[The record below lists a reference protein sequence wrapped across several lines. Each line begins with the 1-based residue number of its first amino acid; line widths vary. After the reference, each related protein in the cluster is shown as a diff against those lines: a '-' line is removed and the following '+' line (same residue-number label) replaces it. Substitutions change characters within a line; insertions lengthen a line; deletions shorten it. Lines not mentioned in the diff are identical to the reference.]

1 MGNDIEIRVRVANDT
16 AGGVAAVNTS
26 LTGLKTRANEAGNK
40 LDALARKAAM
50 AAVSLEALKHAS
62 DGAGNSLRDLRSHAD
77 NAGSSMR
84 GLRDGT
90 NGANN
95 SLRTMN
101 TRATTAHGRLGDLSD
116 RTRTLRSDTDD
127 LDGSMRR
134 LTGTLGGLRGSL
146 GTVRTSAGS
155 GGAGGAM
162 DKLKSAALMLSP
174 ALIPIAASL
183 VPIAAGA
190 GAAGIAIGAFG
201 AAVLGQLSAAKSATD
216 AEGKY
221 QAAIAKHGAASKEAA
236 AAQAAYMESVEGL
249 DPATRRT
256 AAALTVLTDE
266 YGKWSKGLA
275 GDTMPVVTKSFAVL
289 GGLLPRLS
297 ATVRGTSTQ
306 MDRFMTILGGGINS
320 SSFEHFMDSFA
331 KFSTGALSK
340 ANDGLVHFMR
350 TMSEGSGANSG
361 RLSEFMDYVRKAGPQ
376 VGDTLTNL
384 SEALIHIVVAA
395 SDTGVT
401 MLGFVNAVAKLVD
414 AVPTGVLTT
423 FLQFAIALKAVKMA
437 AAGMAALG
445 GLSTVATSIGAMR
458 TAAAGASGPLAG
470 LSAAFG
476 TLSRSAKVA
485 LVGTAIGVLVIAL
498 TRLSSI
504 GKQAPPDVD
513 RMTTAI
519 GKLGDSGKVSG
530 EALRVYGKDLG
541 GLADSLRTLSRPS
554 NLDKTQ
560 QFLTSLVG
568 MDSTPVSKAKEDL
581 DAVDKSLASLVKGGK
596 ADLAKAAFNDVAKAM
611 EKQGL
616 SSKELRSKLDD
627 YKSALADQ
635 ALEAKLT
642 AQSQG
647 LFGDA
652 AQKTSA
658 KLDAQK
664 ASADGLRGAIQALN
678 DVNRQGLGGMIGFE
692 AAIDAASAAASK
704 NAGALSMTNGVLNL
718 GSEKARTAAS
728 ALQDL
733 ADKTDGAAS
742 SARESGSSWE
752 TVSGIYERGR
762 SALIKNAQA
771 MGLSKTEAKAL
782 ADQILRIPNKTAT
795 VKMNVEDAKRDIDAF
810 NAAVKASPGSKTV
823 TLKALSKSGEQVLES
838 FGLKVKRL
846 PNGSVTVTTK
856 GGALSAINNVAAA
869 LRRLNG
875 KTATTWT
882 YHNIRTNYSTSNSV
896 SGGKSVHDMVGA
908 TGGLYTGKGSGFRYA
923 DGGLVRGPGTGTSDE
938 VPAPW
943 LSNGEFVI
951 KAAAVQK
958 YGEKFLQR
966 VNDGQ
971 IEGPRFA
978 RGGKVSKAQQRAK
991 AQAAAEHQAR
1001 SDARG
1006 QLTVSH
1012 FGQKAGYRNSE
1023 IIGQLG
1029 SPDSTSSLVSALNSW
1044 RSTILKATHGSTE
1057 SRLLKQLDSAG
1068 KSLLKY
1074 EKNLTSV
1081 NKSLEKAKTK
1091 LDDLKSSATQLRD
1104 GVKSNVLS
1112 ASNITRGAGGDAPV
1126 TVASIMAG
1134 ATQSRDKAKAFA
1146 DSLKALQKKGLDK
1159 GLIQDIANAG
1169 IDGGG
1174 LETAGA
1180 LMSASKS
1187 EIKSLNGL
1195 RSQTSTYGK
1204 AAGTTAAD
1212 AMYGAAIKS
1221 QEKLVKSLEKQQDK
1235 LEKAMAKLAHTIEKS
1250 IEKAFGKK
1258 ANGGIVGGAASGGV
1272 RGGLTWVGEEGPELV
1287 RLPASSIVYPAG
1299 QSRQRAQAPWA
1310 SMLNTPRG
1318 GGASAAPT
1326 APAASVGAR
1335 PLVLNIALGGRE
1347 FGQVWVDVG
1356 RNEVRTRG
1364 GLKATLGGLD

>member
-26 LTGLKTRANEAGNK
+26 LNQLKTRANEAGNK
-40 LDALARKAAM
+40 LDSLATKAAM
-50 AAVSLEALKHAS
+50 AAVSLEALKHAA
-62 DGAGNSLRDLRSHAD
+62 DGAGDSLRDLRSHAD

-90 NGANN
+90 NGTNN
-95 SLRTMN
+95 SLRTLN

-146 GTVRTSAGS
+146 GTVRTSAGG

-162 DKLKSAALMLSP
+162 EKLKSAAIMLSP
-174 ALIPIAASL
+174 ALIPVAASL

-190 GAAGIAIGAFG
+190 GAAGLAVGVFG
-201 AAVLGQLSAAKSATD
+201 AALLGQLVAVKNAADAQKKYEDAVKKSGAASKQATD
-216 AEGKY
+216 AE
-221 QAAIAKHGAASKEAA
+221 AAFL
-236 AAQAAYMESVEGL
+236 AQVEGM

-256 AAALTVLTDE
+256 AAALGVMKDQ
-266 YGKWSKGLA
+266 YSAWSKSLA
-275 GDTMPVVTKSFAVL
+275 GDTMPVATKGLAVL
-289 GGLLPRLS
+289 GSLMPRLTS
-297 ATVRGTSTQ
+297 TVRGASSQ
-306 MDRFMTILGGGINS
+306 MDRFMTILAGGINS
-320 SSFEHFMDSFA
+320 SGFEHFMDSFA

-350 TMSEGSGANSG
+350 TLSEGSGANSG

-376 VGDTLTNL
+376 VGDTLMNL

-504 GKQAPPDVD
+504 GKSAPPDVD

-652 AQKTSA
+652 AQKTAA
-658 KLDAQK
+658 KLNEQK
-664 ASADGLRGAIQALN
+664 QSADGLRGAIQALN
-678 DVNRQGLGGMIGFE
+678 DVQRAGLGGMIGFE
-692 AAIDAASAAASK
+692 AAIDNATKAARD
-704 NAGALSMTNGVLNL
+704 NVGALSMTNGVLDLN
-718 GSEKARTAAS
+718 GPKAQAAAT

-733 ADKTDGAAS
+733 ADKTDAAGSSQREAGA
-742 SARESGSSWE
+742 SWE
-752 TVSGIYERGR
+752 TVNGIYDRGR
-762 SALIKNAQA
+762 ATLIKSAQA
-771 MGLSKTEAKAL
+771 MGLSKDQATAL
-782 ADQILRIPNKTAT
+782 AAQLLKIPTDVTSN
-795 VKMNVEDAKRDIDAF
+795 VKMNAEDAKRDIASF
-810 NAAVKASPGSKTV
+810 NAAVRKSPDSKSV

-838 FGLKVKRL
+838 FGLKVRRL
-846 PNGSVTVTTK
+846 PDGSVRVTTK

-908 TGGLYTGKGSGFRYA
+908 TGGLFTGKGGGFRYA
-923 DGGLVRGPGTGTSDE
+923 DGGPVRGPGTGTSDD

-951 KAAAVQK
+951 KKAAVDK
-958 YGEKFLQR
+958 YGETFLQR

-971 IEGPRFA
+971 FDGPHYA
-978 RGGKVSKAQQRAK
+978 RGGKVTKAQQRAK
-991 AQAAAEHQAR
+991 AQAQAEQQAR
-1001 SDARG
+1001 NDARG
-1006 QLTVSH
+1006 QLTISH

-1029 SPDSTSSLVSALNSW
+1029 SPDSMSSLVSALNSW

-1074 EKNLTSV
+1074 EKNLASV

-1126 TVASIMAG
+1126 TVASIMSG
-1134 ATQSRDKAKAFA
+1134 ATQSRDKAKSFA
-1146 DSLKALQKKGLDK
+1146 GALAALKKKGLDK

-1180 LMSASKS
+1180 LMNASSS
-1187 EIKSLNGL
+1187 EIKSLNSL

-1235 LEKAMAKLAHTIEKS
+1235 LEKAMSKLAHTIEKS

-1318 GGASAAPT
+1318 GSAA
-1326 APAASVGAR
+1326 APASPSGPSGSR